1 LVADFLIEARAPEGS
16 RGWTLLHPGTMR
28 SMFGDNATTYIDAA
42 ASSDWSCLGRDILDA
57 FADEVGLVTV
67 IVDVDPDCPPDVLT
81 HHRDNHWLLGADDAG
96 KFQARMLVRFDE
108 VGVGI

>member
-1 LVADFLIEARAPEGS
+1 
-16 RGWTLLHPGTMR
+16 
-28 SMFGDNATTYIDAA
+28 MFGDNATTYIDAA
-42 ASSDWSCLGRDILDA
+42 ASSDWSCLGRDVLDA

-81 HHRDNHWLLGADDAG
+81 HHRDNRWLLGADDAG

-108 VGVGI
+108 DGAGIWPLGG